1 MAITINLVI
10 SNMCLILNN
19 NNKQRNNMNNF
30 KKIGLSA
37 LAGSLVAFS
46 AHAGEL
52 SATGS
57 ASLTMSDSD
66 VNGTTIRGNQFSM
79 GDSITLTGSGEMDN
93 GMTIS
98 VSFEIDNDDTGGG
111 EVYDSH
117 SMTLDTNGFGKITFA
132 GHGGSSAMS
141 AVDDVTPN
149 AYEESW
155 DIVTGADG
163 TGNDADNINGV
174 SGNNM
179 FTYKSDDMSGAVF
192 TVAYL
197 NASDAITDVS
207 YMDIGIEV
215 SPEMVDGLT
224 LGYAQGETEVT
235 SGTVIDDQTMYAKY
249 VYGSFTLGYQVSESD
264 GTLAA
269 SDRDH
274 TMMGV
279 SYAVTENLTLAYN
292 QSTKDHGTDT
302 DDQEATG
309 ISASY
314 TQGGITIGGA
324 MNDVEN
330 VGFDATSDLEGYEF
344 NIAFAF

>member
-1 MAITINLVI
+1 
-10 SNMCLILNN
+10 
-19 NNKQRNNMNNF
+19 MNNF

-117 SMTLDTNGFGKITFA
+117 SMTLDTNGMGTITFA

-141 AVDDVTPN
+141 ALDDTTPN

-155 DIVTGADG
+155 DAVAGADTG
-163 TGNDADNINGV
+163 TRVNGS
-174 SGNNM
+174 SGDNM
-179 FTYKSDDMSGAVF
+179 FTYTSPAFSGA
-192 TVAYL
+192 TVTMAYL
-197 NASDAITDVS
+197 NASDAVTDVS
-207 YMDIGIEV
+207 YSDFAIAY

-224 LGYAQGETEVT
+224 VGYGQGDTEETH
-235 SGTVIDDQTMYAKY
+235 GTKLDDTAMYVKY
-249 VYGSFTLGYQVSESD
+249 TYGSMTVGYQENERS
-264 GTLAA
+264 AA
-269 SDRDH
+269 ATSNAVDFEAF
-274 TMMGV
+274 GI
-279 SYAVTENLTLAYN
+279 SYAVTDNFSVAYN
-292 QSTKDHGTDT
+292 QSESKKG
-302 DDQEATG
+302 DDSDAQEATG
-309 ISASY
+309 ISASF
-314 TQGGITIGGA
+314 TSGGMTIAGV
-324 MNDVEN
+324 MNDVDN
-330 VGFDATSDLEGYEF
+330 VAFDAANDTEGYEL
-344 NIAFAF
+344 NLSFAF

>member
-1 MAITINLVI
+1 
-10 SNMCLILNN
+10 
-19 NNKQRNNMNNF
+19 MNNF

-46 AHAGEL
+46 AHAGDL

-57 ASLTMSDSD
+57 ASLTFSNADDQSAAAE
-66 VNGTTIRGNQFSM
+66 GNQWTM
-79 GDSITLTGSGEMDN
+79 ADSITMTGSGEMDN

-111 EVYDSH
+111 DVYDSH
-117 SMTLDTNGFGKITFA
+117 SMTLNTNGFGTITFA

-141 AVDDVTPN
+141 ALDDVTPN

-163 TGNDADNINGV
+163 TATNVTRVNGT

-179 FTYKSDDMSGAVF
+179 FTYKSEDMSGAVF

-207 YMDIGIEV
+207 YMDFGV
-215 SPEMVDGLT
+215 AVNPEMVDGLT
-224 LGYAQGETEVT
+224 LGYAMGETEET
-235 SGTVIDDQTMYAKY
+235 TGTVIDDQTMYVKY
-249 VYGSFTLGYQVSESD
+249 VYGSFTVGYQVSESD
-264 GTLAA
+264 GPNA
-269 SDRDH
+269 SNDLDFEAV
-274 TMMGV
+274 GI
-279 SYAVTENLTLAYN
+279 SYAVTEDLTIAYN
-292 QSTKDHGTDT
+292 QSESDNANDA
-302 DDQEATG
+302 DVQEATG

-314 TQGGITIGGA
+314 TSGGITIGGA
-324 MNDVEN
+324 MNDVDN

-344 NIAFAF
+344 NVAFAF

>member
-1 MAITINLVI
+1 
-10 SNMCLILNN
+10 
-19 NNKQRNNMNNF
+19 MNNF

-66 VNGTTIRGNQFSM
+66 TNGTTIRGNQYSM

-117 SMTLDTNGFGKITFA
+117 SMTLDTNGMGTITFA

-141 AVDDVTPN
+141 ALDDTTPN

-155 DIVTGADG
+155 DAVSGADTG
-163 TGNDADNINGV
+163 TRVGGT
-174 SGNNM
+174 SGDNM
-179 FTYKSDDMSGAVF
+179 FTYTSPTISGA
-192 TVAYL
+192 TVTMAYL
-197 NASDAITDVS
+197 NAQAGTNAVS
-207 YMDIGIEV
+207 YADFAIAY
-215 SPEMVDGLT
+215 SPEMVEGLT
-224 LGYAQGETEVT
+224 VGYGQGDVEVVAGTEIEHT
-235 SGTVIDDQTMYAKY
+235 AMYAKY
-249 VYGSFTLGYQVSESD
+249 TYGSVTVGYQNNEAD
-264 GTLAA
+264 AA
-269 SDRDH
+269 AAAADIEFEAF
-274 TMMGV
+274 GI
-279 SYAVTENLTLAYN
+279 SYAVNDSLSVAYN
-292 QSTKDHGTDT
+292 SSESVVGTT
-302 DDQEATG
+302 GTQEASG

-314 TQGGITIGGA
+314 TAGGMTIAGV
-324 MNDVEN
+324 MNN
-330 VGFDATSDLEGYEF
+330 VDNVAGVAANDTDGYEL
-344 NIAFAF
+344 NLSFAF

>member
-1 MAITINLVI
+1 
-10 SNMCLILNN
+10 
-19 NNKQRNNMNNF
+19 MNNF

-66 VNGTTIRGNQFSM
+66 TKGTTIRGNQYSM

-93 GMTIS
+93 GMSIS

-117 SMTLDTNGFGKITFA
+117 SMTLDTNGMGTITFA

-141 AVDDVTPN
+141 AIDDTTPN

-155 DIVTGADG
+155 DAVAGAATGTLVA
-163 TGNDADNINGV
+163 GN

-179 FTYKSDDMSGAVF
+179 FTYTSPSFSGA
-192 TVAYL
+192 TVTMAYL
-197 NASDAITDVS
+197 NADTNGGQTVNAVS
-207 YMDIGIEV
+207 YADFAIAY
-215 SPEMVDGLT
+215 SPEMVEGLT
-224 LGYAQGETEVT
+224 VGYGQGDVEVVAGTEIEHT
-235 SGTVIDDQTMYAKY
+235 AMYAKY
-249 VYGSFTLGYQVSESD
+249 TYGSVTVGYQNNEAD
-264 GTLAA
+264 AAAAA
-269 SDRDH
+269 SDVEFEAF
-274 TMMGV
+274 GI
-279 SYAVTENLTLAYN
+279 SYAVNDSLSVAYN
-292 QSTKDHGTDT
+292 SSESVVGTT
-302 DDQEATG
+302 GTQEASG

-314 TQGGITIGGA
+314 TAGGMTIAGV
-324 MNDVEN
+324 MNDVDN
-330 VGFDATSDLEGYEF
+330 VAGAAANDTKGYEL
-344 NIAFAF
+344 NLSFAF